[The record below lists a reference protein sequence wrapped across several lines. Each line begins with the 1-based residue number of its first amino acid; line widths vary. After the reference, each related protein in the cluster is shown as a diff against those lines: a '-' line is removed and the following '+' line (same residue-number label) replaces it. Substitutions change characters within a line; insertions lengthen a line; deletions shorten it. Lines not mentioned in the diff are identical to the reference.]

1 MESSTELSAMIR
13 AAMREKELD
22 RQGIAELLGMG
33 DVMVDKLLCGDIV
46 PSRNL
51 EKQMVERLGIA
62 SSRVRAVTNH
72 RDKDAKRRFV
82 SYGKGRVA

>member
-1 MESSTELSAMIR
+1 MKSSTELSAMIQ
-13 AAMREKELD
+13 AAMREKDLD

>member
-1 MESSTELSAMIR
+1 MKSSTELSAMIR

-62 SSRVRAVTNH
+62 SSRVRAVTNR
-72 RDKDAKRRFV
+72 RDKDAKGRFV
-82 SYGKGRVA
+82 SHGKGRVA